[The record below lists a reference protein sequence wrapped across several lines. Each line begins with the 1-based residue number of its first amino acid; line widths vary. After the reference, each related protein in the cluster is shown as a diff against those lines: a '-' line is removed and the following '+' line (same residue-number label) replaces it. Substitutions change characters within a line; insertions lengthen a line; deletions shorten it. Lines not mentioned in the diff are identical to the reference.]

1 MQYAIAIRNKMQED
15 LKNYF
20 RAGPFLGF
28 FIGFSRGKP
37 CRVASHR
44 AQEEV
49 ASMPHPH
56 PVVHFEI
63 LGRDQ
68 KLLEEFYKDV
78 FDWEITPAMEGYSL
92 VKPGSGIGGGI
103 GAMGEGRVHVT
114 FYVAVADVAAALQ
127 LIESKGGQKA
137 FGPHPIPDGG
147 IIAGFLD
154 PEGHLIGL
162 VQGPAG
168 K

>member
-1 MQYAIAIRNKMQED
+1 MQED

-20 RAGPFLGF
+20 CAGFLLGF
-28 FIGFSRGKP
+28 FIGFRP
-37 CRVASHR
+37 PELCRVASHC
-44 AQEEV
+44 AHEEV
-49 ASMPHPH
+49 ASMPH

-78 FDWEITPAMEGYSL
+78 FNWQIDPVMEGYSL
-92 VKPGSGIGGGI
+92 VKPGSGINGGI

-114 FYVAVADVAAALQ
+114 FYVAVADVAAALE

-162 VQGPAG
+162 VQGPPG
-168 K
+168 M

>member
-1 MQYAIAIRNKMQED
+1 M
-15 LKNYF
+15 
-20 RAGPFLGF
+20 
-28 FIGFSRGKP
+28 
-37 CRVASHR
+37 
-44 AQEEV
+44 
-49 ASMPHPH
+49 PH

-68 KLLEEFYKDV
+68 KLLEEFYKGV
-78 FDWEITPAMEGYSL
+78 FNWEIDPVMEGYSL

-103 GAMGEGRVHVT
+103 GAMGADRQHVT
-114 FYVAVADVAAALQ
+114 FYVAVEDVAAALE
-127 LIESKGGQKA
+127 LIESKGGKKA

>member
-1 MQYAIAIRNKMQED
+1 
-15 LKNYF
+15 
-20 RAGPFLGF
+20 
-28 FIGFSRGKP
+28 
-37 CRVASHR
+37 
-44 AQEEV
+44 
-49 ASMPHPH
+49 MPHPH

-78 FDWEITPAMEGYSL
+78 FDWQISPAMEGYSL
-92 VKPGSGIGGGI
+92 VKPGSGIHGGI

-114 FYVAVADVAAALQ
+114 FYVAVADVAAALE
-127 LIESKGGQKA
+127 LIESKGGKKA
-137 FGPHPIPDGG
+137 YGPHPIPDGG
-147 IIAGFLD
+147 IFAGFLD

-168 K
+168 M

>member
-1 MQYAIAIRNKMQED
+1 MT
-15 LKNYF
+15 
-20 RAGPFLGF
+20 
-28 FIGFSRGKP
+28 
-37 CRVASHR
+37 
-44 AQEEV
+44 
-49 ASMPHPH
+49 HPN

-68 KLLEEFYKDV
+68 KLLEGFYKSI
-78 FDWEITPAMEGYSL
+78 FNWEITPAMEGYSL

-103 GAMGEGRVHVT
+103 GAMGEAREHVM
-114 FYVAVADVAAALQ
+114 FYVAVADVATALE

-147 IIAGFLD
+147 IIAGFTD
-154 PEGHLIGL
+154 PEGHLVGL
-162 VQGPAG
+162 VQGPAS

>member
-1 MQYAIAIRNKMQED
+1 
-15 LKNYF
+15 
-20 RAGPFLGF
+20 
-28 FIGFSRGKP
+28 
-37 CRVASHR
+37 
-44 AQEEV
+44 
-49 ASMPHPH
+49 MPHHNPI
-56 PVVHFEI
+56 VHFEI

-68 KLLEEFYKDV
+68 KLLEEFYKSI
-78 FDWEITPAMEGYSL
+78 FNWEITPAMEGYSL

-103 GAMGEGRVHVT
+103 GAMGEGRIHVT
-114 FYVAVADVAAALQ
+114 FYVAVENVSDALA

-147 IIAGFLD
+147 IIAGFTD

-162 VQGPAG
+162 VQGP